1 MLRAKY
7 AAVANKN
14 ALDPVLES
22 AGCLAGLR
30 G

>member
-7 AAVANKN
+7 AAADN
-14 ALDPVLES
+14 AAVDPVLES